1 MLGKNNYK
9 ERLKRMEM
17 QSKQDHF
24 SIRKLSIGA
33 ASVLLGFTFFG
44 LNSQTA
50 KADTVDPKQE
60 VSENVNTKSVQS
72 SSISSDKKTETQD
85 TQSDATKENDSK
97 LSTYTGLTSFFKGTD
112 KVTVKNA
119 DNKTVTETEHN
130 KANSTSDEPTS
141 SQDASTADHEKT
153 DELITSDNQSVA
165 TSNQE
170 QKVQTK
176 VNASTAQVYNW
187 DDFKKAFRDVNVSE
201 IDIMNDIVSGTGGT
215 EDGFNIPGRKLLI
228 TSGGNTRHIID
239 FEGCHPNL
247 TGNDQLQITY
257 RNLEIWSSDWYGII
271 KTDQYGYDATKNNT
285 AIITLD
291 DIDFHGSQMLYV
303 RSHNEIHLKNKITAE
318 TINNNYTSPVN
329 PKYQARGGGNTQQLF
344 EFTNND
350 NNIYFDTGCTFT
362 GTTYGGNV
370 IQMSQGNGNIHVEQ
384 GATVTLNPLGNADG
398 SLGNNPGETTGTTYG
413 IYIAGSGKI
422 DVEGVLNINV
432 GKSKSNASQAI
443 YNGTRNAVQAKA
455 IGLNDANSSFN
466 IGSGGSV
473 NITTNGNISNNTNT
487 SLIFDGGN
495 FIINPNGSLKITGE
509 DMGDYN
515 GTLVAIA
522 SSADIENGTFE
533 IRLKNGGSTNAG
545 SGAITL
551 IDATGNLTVNNPES
565 LVLDAHLNKNPAT
578 SLIGNNQVTITNVRQ
593 KLNLSSIVPSLKD
606 LTLPPYHLL
615 KVKKDSNGNIQV
627 APNGIEVL
635 NGQQVFDTA
644 TLQKIQDDKDL
655 GPIFKNLPDNILSE
669 LKQLAG
675 SGSATYDDVFS
686 GIINYAFSDPSNIG
700 YNDISFIPANPSGFL
715 DINPANVKVSY
726 NEDGTSTITGAILNY
741 TDATDG
747 VNSDGLFSKIL
758 PGGTNAY
765 VRAYVKDSSGK
776 ETAIKPNSEIDDPYK
791 QTADS
796 GKTLSHDFTAMAKY
810 NEKTGRYEFSFNIP
824 VETTKA
830 LKKGDKIELYP
841 NANFIEY
848 NPLATKLPESDSNH
862 RPIAVD
868 VLAAAQDTAAQE
880 INDELQKINNDQSIK
895 HNKDLDDAIANAKQ
909 VAAKSDSSNYDSGK
923 SVYGADNIPEVEK
936 RKKDALSDLQTA
948 YETAQKESQALSDQV
963 KASKTAITNA
973 AKEAENRV
981 RSTSLTN
988 DEQQTYID
996 AIEKAKDEAL
1006 ATKDDANFDPAKS
1019 IYGSDNVDDVKNK
1032 ETKATN
1038 IFNKEAAKGELDGFA
1053 KDCETTL
1060 GLDSTNNKGV
1070 EDAKTAAIT
1079 AIDNISDSAV
1089 SASDNTT
1096 EVNNSENDGKTN
1108 ILDAVKAAAK
1118 DQLSNSNTSVQGAI
1132 DKIDGLSTE
1141 EKKAYKAQAD
1151 ALITNDKKA
1160 GYADLIDQDS
1170 TAADIKGHLTGG
1182 IAALNEL
1189 EVKAQDAATRNKA
1202 ISRIKDAA
1210 TNAKAQIDQ
1219 NNDLTAAQKTKYEGD
1234 ISTLVSEGTQAVKNA
1249 KSADID
1255 TTAQEY
1261 IDQINNV
1268 PKTAGS
1274 DLLDAQRDTAK
1285 QAVEAAA
1292 KKASDAISAISDDLL
1307 DPATK
1312 TKYNKQITD
1321 AENAATSAID
1331 AATTADAITSEQTK
1345 GINDINDIYQD
1356 ALLAKEKASAL
1367 TDLAAAK
1374 DKDLGLIDADL
1385 KDGSIDDETA
1395 QNAKANINSI
1405 YTQAVVKITTKD
1417 NDIETVDADKNKAI
1431 DDMDKIAENIKGS
1444 QEEQDVRK
1452 AKKTAIDELA
1462 GLADKVKTEI
1472 AADKNL
1478 SQVEKDGYT
1487 DQVDQ
1492 ALANAK
1498 NKINAATTTDEV
1510 TKNENAGK
1518 ADITQVE
1525 NDASLQSAKDL
1536 GLADIQKAKKDAL
1549 DQVKKLTNVD
1559 DDTKNQLNSEINDAY
1574 DAAKDKIES
1583 PDPATADQVN
1593 KNAQEGVTNINNVVS
1608 DLNVAKAANKR
1619 KLAKYAEKAI
1629 DRIDANTDL
1638 TADDKTK
1645 IEQAINDARDK
1656 GITNI
1661 DAVTTTVADV
1671 EAAEKE
1677 AEENIDV
1684 AATAGDNLLNTQ
1696 RNTAKQAIED
1706 AATKAKNAIENN
1718 KFLDADSKTKYE
1730 DKIEAAQKAAE
1741 TAIDAATTANAITSA
1756 QNTGINNISDVS
1768 LAAEKASAL
1777 TELVTAKNNDL
1788 ETVNA
1793 AHDNGSVDDS
1803 NWKDAVNEINSIYDA
1818 AVKKITNDDDITTIG
1833 TDKTKAIDDMD
1844 KIAENING
1852 GQAEQDLRKAK
1863 KNAIDDLTE
1872 SADKVKTEIA
1882 NDKNLSQV
1890 EKDGYTDRV
1899 DQALADAKN
1908 KINAATTT
1916 DEVTKNENAGKADI
1930 TQVENDASLQ
1940 SAKDLGLADIQK
1952 AKKDALDQVKK
1963 LTNVDDD
1970 TKNQLNSEI
1979 NDAYDAA
1986 KDKIESPDPATA
1998 DQVNKNAQEGVTN
2011 INNVVSDLNVAKAA
2025 NKRKLAKYAEKA
2037 IDRIDANTDLTA
2049 DDKTKIEQAIND
2061 ARDKGI
2067 TNIDAVTT
2075 TVADVEAAE
2084 KEAEENI
2091 DVAAT
2096 AGDNLLNT
2104 QRNTAKQAIEDAATK
2119 AKNAIENNKFLDA
2132 DSKTKYEDKIEAAQ
2146 KAAETAIDTATTA
2159 TAITSE
2165 QTKGINDI
2173 NDIYQDASL
2182 AAEKASALTELAAAK
2197 NKDLDTVNAAHDK
2210 GSVDDP
2216 NWKDAV
2222 NDINSIYDAAVKKI
2236 TNDDDVTTVGTD
2248 KNDAISA
2255 MDKIA
2260 NGIDGDQDAQDLRT
2274 AKNKAIN
2281 ELAGLADQVKNE
2293 IANDKNLTQLEK
2305 DGYTDRV
2312 DQALANAKNEINAA
2326 TTTDE
2331 VTKNEAA
2338 GKADIT
2344 KVEND
2349 ASLQSAKDLGLADIQ
2364 KAKKDALDQV
2374 KKLTNV
2380 DDDTKNQLNSEI
2392 NDAYDAAK
2400 DKIESP
2406 DPATADQVNK
2416 NAQEGVT
2423 NINNVV
2429 SDLNVAKAANKRKLA
2444 KYAEKAIDRI
2454 DANTD
2459 LTADDKTKIE
2469 QAINDARDKGITDI
2483 DAATTSANVETAEKA
2498 AENAIDVAA
2507 TVNLDTNKNSAK
2519 SALDTTAANAK
2530 TDLKNIYD
2538 KLTADYQKLTDD
2550 QKATAKAD
2558 YDKATQAYEDATKDG
2573 GTIDQACAAAKAN
2586 VDSAKNKDELN
2597 KVITDGN
2604 SSILNKES
2612 TASLAIIK
2620 AQAKQDIQK
2629 AVDEAKAELKDKNN
2643 EINLSDQS
2651 ALDEVQ
2657 KLGNSD
2663 IDAETNAETVSTIRD
2678 NTIKGINNIVTNAK
2692 ATNADQIRKDRDDAI
2707 KELDKVL
2714 KGDKDAGISGVL
2726 DKIDALEDDT
2736 GKTGL
2741 TADEITKFKEQ
2752 AQKAHDEAVAAISG
2766 ATDDQI
2772 NDLKQKGIDAINQA
2786 LIDAQIQA
2794 AKRKGNSDLDTAAKE
2809 AKDKIAQSNNLT
2821 DTEKAEANQ
2830 AIDDATT
2837 TAKKDVDA
2845 ATSVDEVNKA
2855 VSDGKDA
2862 INDAVTKANSAKDLT
2877 SKKKDAKDA
2886 IDAEAAVIKKR
2897 INSDANLSRS
2907 ERLSQSAN
2915 VDLEAGKAKNAIDRA
2930 DNVADVIKQRD
2941 TGVNAIDAQYVS
2953 GKPLADQ
2960 KTDAIKEITS
2970 VATEAANKVDKDDSK
2985 SANEKDKEKKAI
2997 ADAAAETKDAIN
3009 RAKGAEGVNKAKV
3022 DGIAKIEA
3030 AQKPVITLADQ
3041 KKTAKDAIDDAANKA
3056 KNKISQD
3063 PGLTNDEKATANKEI
3078 DSLADDAKNNIDQAT
3093 NIDEVEK
3100 AEAEGTANITQVQ
3113 SKVNIQKKKDRAKKI
3128 INDEGIDAKKDI
3140 DRASVS
3146 DSEKQAAKAK
3156 VDQAVKDEQAKV
3168 DKANDG
3174 DEILDI
3180 IDESQEIIH
3189 SFVPDSNSSGSNGSG
3204 SNGSDSN
3211 GSGSNGSGSNGSG
3224 SNGSGSNGSGSNGS
3238 GSNGSGSNGSGSNGS
3253 GSNGSDSNGSG
3264 SNGSGSNGS
3273 GSNGSGS
3280 NGSGSNGSGSNGSG
3294 SNGSGSNGS
3303 GSNGSG
3309 SNGSGSNG
3317 SGSNGSGSN
3326 GSGSNGSGSNGS
3338 GSNGSGSNGSGS
3350 NGSGS
3355 NGSGSNGSGS
3365 NGSGSNGSGSN
3376 GSGSNGSGS
3385 NGSGS
3390 NGSGS
3395 NGSGSNGSG
3404 SNGSGS
3410 NGSGSNGSGSNGSGS
3425 NGSGSN
3431 GSGSNGSGSNGS
3443 GSNGSGSNGSG
3454 SNGSGSNG
3462 SGSNGSGSNGSGS
3475 NGSGSNG
3482 SGSNGSGSNGS
3493 GSNGSGS
3500 NGSGSNGSGSNGSGS
3515 NGSGSN
3521 GSGSNGSGSNG
3532 SGSNGSGSN
3541 GSGSNG
3547 SGSNG
3552 SGSNGSGSN
3561 GSGSN
3566 GSGSNGSGS
3575 NGSGSNGSGS
3585 NGSGSNGSGSNGSGS
3600 NGSGSNGSGSN
3611 GSDSNGSGS
3620 NGSGSNGSG
3629 SNGSESNGSDSNGSG
3644 SNGSGSNGS
3653 GSNGSGS
3660 NGSGSNGSGSNGS
3673 GSNGSDSNGSGSN
3686 GSDSN
3691 GSGSNGSG
3699 SNGSDSNGSGSNGSG
3714 SNGSGS
3720 NGSGSNGSGSNG
3732 SGSNGSGSNGSGS
3745 NGSGS
3750 NGSGSNGSD
3759 SNGSGSNGSGSNG
3772 SGSNGSGSNGSDS
3785 NGSGSSSTSGGNS
3798 SDSQGTG
3805 TAGNIA
3811 GNGDIN
3817 SNNATNKNPGTSG
3830 SETGSSTENVDVD
3843 LNNSKEVK
3851 LMHNAYVYDIHG
3863 NRANQITLG
3872 AGSIIRFY
3880 GIKNIAGVD
3889 YYIVVDQGEDNEK
3902 LFVKVANAEAAKLK
3916 LKHNSYVYN
3925 KHGKRVKKDGVL
3937 KKGVL
3942 VNIYGG
3948 AVKIRG
3954 KKYYIID
3961 SNRYIKA
3968 ANVTVKSSSAKT
3980 SKAEVVPVNLPT
3992 NTNTQ
3997 NIVEKD
4003 IIHNSYLYDDK
4014 GRRANKLIFLG
4025 GSIVNTTSQRM
4036 IDGKLYYELDDGLYI
4051 KVNNVDGKKSKLT
4064 HNAFIYS
4071 KHGNRIGKKVLKKNS
4086 LVKTYGAAIKINHK
4100 KFYLIDK
4107 DKYVKKANF

>member
-72 SSISSDKKTETQD
+72 SSTSSGKKTETQD

-97 LSTYTGLTSFFKGTD
+97 LSTFTGLTSFFKGTD
-112 KVTVKNA
+112 KVTVKN
-119 DNKTVTETEHN
+119 DNSNNNQSLSKSSEKQSVAEKDNQIANSAEKPATDQKNSDQSQSSALTKSGQSNTSDITGSTDVKEDASKLT
-130 KANSTSDEPTS
+130 ANSTTNQE
-141 SQDASTADHEKT
+141 ET
-153 DELITSDNQSVA
+153 DELAGTDNPNLAV
-165 TSNQE
+165 TNQE
-170 QKVQTK
+170 QKIQTR
-176 VNASTAQVYNW
+176 ADIETGSTPTIINGAAYIYNW
-187 DDFKKAFRDVNVSE
+187 DQFRSAYANANVSE
-201 IDIMNDIVSGTGGT
+201 IDIMKDIANPNVNDQETGF
-215 EDGFNIPGRKLLI
+215 DIPGRTLLI

-239 FEGCHPNL
+239 FKGSHPNL
-247 TGNDQLQITY
+247 TGSQKLQITY
-257 RNLEIWSSDWYGII
+257 RNLTVWCSDWYGII

-303 RSHNEIHLKNKITAE
+303 GSHNEIHLKNNITAE
-318 TINNNYTSPVN
+318 TINYSYTSPVD
-329 PKYQARGGGNTQQLF
+329 GGTAGGKDNKQQLF

-398 SLGNNPGETTGTTYG
+398 SLGNNPSETTGTTYG

-509 DMGDYN
+509 DMGDYS

-545 SGAITL
+545 NGAITL

-776 ETAIKPNSEIDDPYK
+776 ETAIKSNSEIDDPYN

-810 NEKTGRYEFSFNIP
+810 NEQTGRYEFSFNIP
-824 VETTKA
+824 AETTKA

-963 KASKTAITNA
+963 KASKTAITDA

-1079 AIDNISDSAV
+1079 VIDKIADSVAP
-1089 SASDNTT
+1089 ASDNTT
-1096 EVNNSENDGKTN
+1096 DVNNSENDGKTN

-1132 DKIDGLSTE
+1132 GKIDGLS
-1141 EKKAYKAQAD
+1141 EKEKADYKAQAD
-1151 ALITNDKKA
+1151 KLVTNDKKT
-1160 GYADLIDQDS
+1160 GYADLIDQDP
-1170 TAADIKGHLTGG
+1170 TAADIKGHLNDG

-1189 EVKAQDAATRNKA
+1189 ETKAKA
-1202 ISRIKDAA
+1202 IGRINDAA

-1331 AATTADAITSEQTK
+1331 AATTAEAITSAQNT
-1345 GINDINDIYQD
+1345 GINNISDVS
-1356 ALLAKEKASAL
+1356 LAAEKASAL
-1367 TDLAAAK
+1367 TELAAAK
-1374 DKDLGLIDADL
+1374 DKDFGLIDADL

-1417 NDIETVDADKNKAI
+1417 NDIKTVDDDKNKAI

-1638 TADDKTK
+1638 AADDKTK

-1656 GITNI
+1656 GITDI

-1671 EAAEKE
+1671 EAAEKA
-1677 AEENIDV
+1677 AEDAIDT
-1684 AATAGDNLLNTQ
+1684 AATVSLDTNKTA
-1696 RNTAKQAIED
+1696 AKQAVED

-1741 TAIDAATTANAITSA
+1741 TAIDAATTANAITS
-1756 QNTGINNISDVS
+1756 
-1768 LAAEKASAL
+1768 
-1777 TELVTAKNNDL
+1777 
-1788 ETVNA
+1788 
-1793 AHDNGSVDDS
+1793 
-1803 NWKDAVNEINSIYDA
+1803 
-1818 AVKKITNDDDITTIG
+1818 
-1833 TDKTKAIDDMD
+1833 
-1844 KIAENING
+1844 
-1852 GQAEQDLRKAK
+1852 
-1863 KNAIDDLTE
+1863 
-1872 SADKVKTEIA
+1872 
-1882 NDKNLSQV
+1882 
-1890 EKDGYTDRV
+1890 
-1899 DQALADAKN
+1899 
-1908 KINAATTT
+1908 
-1916 DEVTKNENAGKADI
+1916 
-1930 TQVENDASLQ
+1930 
-1940 SAKDLGLADIQK
+1940 
-1952 AKKDALDQVKK
+1952 
-1963 LTNVDDD
+1963 
-1970 TKNQLNSEI
+1970 
-1979 NDAYDAA
+1979 
-1986 KDKIESPDPATA
+1986 
-1998 DQVNKNAQEGVTN
+1998 
-2011 INNVVSDLNVAKAA
+2011 
-2025 NKRKLAKYAEKA
+2025 
-2037 IDRIDANTDLTA
+2037 
-2049 DDKTKIEQAIND
+2049 EQA
-2061 ARDKGI
+2061 R
-2067 TNIDAVTT
+2067 
-2075 TVADVEAAE
+2075 
-2084 KEAEENI
+2084 
-2091 DVAAT
+2091 
-2096 AGDNLLNT
+2096 
-2104 QRNTAKQAIEDAATK
+2104 
-2119 AKNAIENNKFLDA
+2119 
-2132 DSKTKYEDKIEAAQ
+2132 
-2146 KAAETAIDTATTA
+2146 
-2159 TAITSE
+2159 
-2165 QTKGINDI
+2165 GINDI
-2173 NDIYQDASL
+2173 NNIYQDASL
-2182 AAEKASALTELAAAK
+2182 AAEKASALTDLAAAK
-2197 NKDLDTVNAAHDK
+2197 DSDLSLIDTALKDGSIDDETAQNAKA
-2210 GSVDDP
+2210 
-2216 NWKDAV
+2216 N
-2222 NDINSIYDAAVKKI
+2222 INSIYTQAVVKI
-2236 TNDDDVTTVGTD
+2236 TTKDNDIETVDDD
-2248 KNDAISA
+2248 
-2255 MDKIA
+2255 
-2260 NGIDGDQDAQDLRT
+2260 
-2274 AKNKAIN
+2274 KNKAIKEMADIAESIKGSQEEQDVKKAKKTAID
-2281 ELAGLADQVKNE
+2281 ELAGLADKVKNE
-2293 IANDKNLTQLEK
+2293 IAANKNLSQLEK

-2312 DQALANAKNEINAA
+2312 DQALANPKHEINAA

-2349 ASLQSAKDLGLADIQ
+2349 ASLQSAKDLGLNNIQ
-2364 KAKKDALDQV
+2364 QAKKDALDQV

-2380 DDDTKNQLNSEI
+2380 DEDTKNQLNSEI

-2406 DPATADQVNK
+2406 APATADQVNK

-2483 DAATTSANVETAEKA
+2483 DAAKTSTNVETAEKA
-2498 AENAIDVAA
+2498 AE
-2507 TVNLDTNKNSAK
+2507 
-2519 SALDTTAANAK
+2519 
-2530 TDLKNIYD
+2530 
-2538 KLTADYQKLTDD
+2538 
-2550 QKATAKAD
+2550 
-2558 YDKATQAYEDATKDG
+2558 DA
-2573 GTIDQACAAAKAN
+2573 
-2586 VDSAKNKDELN
+2586 
-2597 KVITDGN
+2597 
-2604 SSILNKES
+2604 
-2612 TASLAIIK
+2612 
-2620 AQAKQDIQK
+2620 
-2629 AVDEAKAELKDKNN
+2629 
-2643 EINLSDQS
+2643 
-2651 ALDEVQ
+2651 
-2657 KLGNSD
+2657 
-2663 IDAETNAETVSTIRD
+2663 
-2678 NTIKGINNIVTNAK
+2678 
-2692 ATNADQIRKDRDDAI
+2692 
-2707 KELDKVL
+2707 
-2714 KGDKDAGISGVL
+2714 
-2726 DKIDALEDDT
+2726 
-2736 GKTGL
+2736 
-2741 TADEITKFKEQ
+2741 
-2752 AQKAHDEAVAAISG
+2752 
-2766 ATDDQI
+2766 
-2772 NDLKQKGIDAINQA
+2772 
-2786 LIDAQIQA
+2786 IDAQI
-2794 AKRKGNSDLDTAAKE
+2794 KSKGNSD
-2809 AKDKIAQSNNLT
+2809 SG
-2821 DTEKAEANQ
+2821 
-2830 AIDDATT
+2830 
-2837 TAKKDVDA
+2837 
-2845 ATSVDEVNKA
+2845 
-2855 VSDGKDA
+2855 SDG
-2862 INDAVTKANSAKDLT
+2862 
-2877 SKKKDAKDA
+2877 
-2886 IDAEAAVIKKR
+2886 
-2897 INSDANLSRS
+2897 
-2907 ERLSQSAN
+2907 
-2915 VDLEAGKAKNAIDRA
+2915 
-2930 DNVADVIKQRD
+2930 
-2941 TGVNAIDAQYVS
+2941 
-2953 GKPLADQ
+2953 
-2960 KTDAIKEITS
+2960 
-2970 VATEAANKVDKDDSK
+2970 
-2985 SANEKDKEKKAI
+2985 
-2997 ADAAAETKDAIN
+2997 
-3009 RAKGAEGVNKAKV
+3009 
-3022 DGIAKIEA
+3022 
-3030 AQKPVITLADQ
+3030 
-3041 KKTAKDAIDDAANKA
+3041 
-3056 KNKISQD
+3056 
-3063 PGLTNDEKATANKEI
+3063 
-3078 DSLADDAKNNIDQAT
+3078 
-3093 NIDEVEK
+3093 
-3100 AEAEGTANITQVQ
+3100 
-3113 SKVNIQKKKDRAKKI
+3113 
-3128 INDEGIDAKKDI
+3128 
-3140 DRASVS
+3140 
-3146 DSEKQAAKAK
+3146 
-3156 VDQAVKDEQAKV
+3156 
-3168 DKANDG
+3168 
-3174 DEILDI
+3174 
-3180 IDESQEIIH
+3180 
-3189 SFVPDSNSSGSNGSG
+3189 
-3204 SNGSDSN
+3204 
-3211 GSGSNGSGSNGSG
+3211 
-3224 SNGSGSNGSGSNGS
+3224 
-3238 GSNGSGSNGSGSNGS
+3238 
-3253 GSNGSDSNGSG
+3253 
-3264 SNGSGSNGS
+3264 
-3273 GSNGSGS
+3273 
-3280 NGSGSNGSGSNGSG
+3280 
-3294 SNGSGSNGS
+3294 
-3303 GSNGSG
+3303 
-3309 SNGSGSNG
+3309 
-3317 SGSNGSGSN
+3317 
-3326 GSGSNGSGSNGS
+3326 
-3338 GSNGSGSNGSGS
+3338 
-3350 NGSGS
+3350 
-3355 NGSGSNGSGS
+3355 
-3365 NGSGSNGSGSN
+3365 
-3376 GSGSNGSGS
+3376 
-3385 NGSGS
+3385 
-3390 NGSGS
+3390 
-3395 NGSGSNGSG
+3395 
-3404 SNGSGS
+3404 
-3410 NGSGSNGSGSNGSGS
+3410 
-3425 NGSGSN
+3425 
-3431 GSGSNGSGSNGS
+3431 
-3443 GSNGSGSNGSG
+3443 
-3454 SNGSGSNG
+3454 
-3462 SGSNGSGSNGSGS
+3462 
-3475 NGSGSNG
+3475 
-3482 SGSNGSGSNGS
+3482 
-3493 GSNGSGS
+3493 
-3500 NGSGSNGSGSNGSGS
+3500 
-3515 NGSGSN
+3515 
-3521 GSGSNGSGSNG
+3521 
-3532 SGSNGSGSN
+3532 
-3541 GSGSNG
+3541 
-3547 SGSNG
+3547 
-3552 SGSNGSGSN
+3552 
-3561 GSGSN
+3561 
-3566 GSGSNGSGS
+3566 
-3575 NGSGSNGSGS
+3575 
-3585 NGSGSNGSGSNGSGS
+3585 
-3600 NGSGSNGSGSN
+3600 
-3611 GSDSNGSGS
+3611 
-3620 NGSGSNGSG
+3620 
-3629 SNGSESNGSDSNGSG
+3629 
-3644 SNGSGSNGS
+3644 
-3653 GSNGSGS
+3653 
-3660 NGSGSNGSGSNGS
+3660 
-3673 GSNGSDSNGSGSN
+3673 
-3686 GSDSN
+3686 
-3691 GSGSNGSG
+3691 
-3699 SNGSDSNGSGSNGSG
+3699 
-3714 SNGSGS
+3714 
-3720 NGSGSNGSGSNG
+3720 
-3732 SGSNGSGSNGSGS
+3732 
-3745 NGSGS
+3745 
-3750 NGSGSNGSD
+3750 
-3759 SNGSGSNGSGSNG
+3759 
-3772 SGSNGSGSNGSDS
+3772 
-3785 NGSGSSSTSGGNS
+3785 SSTSGGSS

-3805 TAGNIA
+3805 TNSTIT

-3817 SNNATNKNPGTSG
+3817 GNNATNKNPGTDN
-3830 SETGSSTENVDVD
+3830 SEKGNSAGNLDVD

-3942 VNIYGG
+3942 VYIYGG

-3968 ANVTVKSSSAKT
+3968 ANVAVKSSLAKT

-4025 GSIVNTTSQRM
+4025 GSIVNTTSQIM
-4036 IDGKLYYELDDGLYI
+4036 IDGKLYYKLDDGLYI

-4107 DKYVKKANF
+4107 DKYVKEANF